1 MENKNKNS
9 LFVDNLPEELLIEV
23 EADSQYLL
31 NIASFESLPPKTKI
45 VINVGTNSS
54 FVGAMADFTSSSSTL
69 DLTINL
75 LGEGA
80 IAEWH
85 LAALSFGKAK
95 KIYETSVNHKVGH
108 TEALMSN
115 YGITRE
121 SSRMTF
127 TGVSSIE
134 EGADKSKTRQE
145 AKIIVFDHDADGI
158 ASPILKISD
167 NDVLASHA
175 AVVGRLNEEHLFYL
189 ESRGLSEEEA
199 KRLIA
204 LGYLKPIENY
214 FLDKE
219 TIAKIDSIIEGGI

>member
-1 MENKNKNS
+1 MENKNQNS
-9 LFVDNLPEELLIEV
+9 LFVDNLPEELLLEV
-23 EADSQYLL
+23 PANSEYLL
-31 NIASFESLPPKTKI
+31 NVAAFKALPAKAKI
-45 VINVGTNSS
+45 VINVYENST
-54 FVGAMADFTSSSSTL
+54 FVGAMADFTSSSS
-69 DLTINL
+69 DFNLTINL

-80 IAEWH
+80 KAEWH
-85 LAALSFGKAK
+85 LASFSSGKAK
-95 KIYETSVNHKVGH
+95 KLYETSVNHKVGH

-115 YGITRE
+115 YGISRG
-121 SSRMTF
+121 SSRMIF
-127 TGVSSIE
+127 TGVSAID

-145 AKIIVFDHDADGI
+145 AKIIVFDNDADGI
-158 ASPILKISD
+158 ASPILKISN

-204 LGYLKPIENY
+204 LGYLKPIEGY

-219 TIAKIDSIIEGGI
+219 TISKIDSIIEGGI